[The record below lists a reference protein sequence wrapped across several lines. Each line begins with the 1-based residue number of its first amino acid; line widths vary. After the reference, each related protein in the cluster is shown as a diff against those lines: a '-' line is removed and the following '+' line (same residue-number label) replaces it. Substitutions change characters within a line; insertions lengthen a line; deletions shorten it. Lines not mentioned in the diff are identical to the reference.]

1 MLDEGHRAFFDR
13 LEGDGA
19 RGCRLHFF
27 CLGPS
32 AIAILRGT
40 GLGEYGP
47 GETVNFDAEEFV
59 MRRLRQLERSGLLD
73 KPTDWCW
80 WFD

>member
-1 MLDEGHRAFFDR
+1 M
-13 LEGDGA
+13 
-19 RGCRLHFF
+19 
-27 CLGPS
+27 
-32 AIAILRGT
+32 LRGT

-80 WFD
+80 CLISLLARIRFCGILSLCQFALPSMADQALIVP